1 MHTRTSVQKIVSILL
16 ARVGF
21 LELPDLLPAVWAK
34 VSVRLAVDAT
44 AKKKQTKEIVIPTAH
59 AITCSSCIGFL
70 RATATQ
76 KGIARLLHSGHDLS
90 LYKKKKNRYHRDRH
104 KCVLKRA

>member
-44 AKKKQTKEIVIPTAH
+44 ANKKTKEIVIPTAH

-90 LYKKKKNRYHRDRH
+90 L
-104 KCVLKRA
+104 

>member
-21 LELPDLLPAVWAK
+21 LELAELLPAVWAK
-34 VSVRLAVDAT
+34 VSVGLAVDAT
-44 AKKKQTKEIVIPTAH
+44 AKKQTKEIVIRAAH

-90 LYKKKKNRYHRDRH
+90 LYKKKNRYHRDRH